1 MLLILI
7 LPLHMVF
14 RDTFLL
20 NGKEEIREWM
30 TNCLQ
35 INAWADKNE
44 WKLIPFIVV
53 IDEVIQQMQSRFSE
67 QNVAFMK
74 QMSFLTPV
82 GLRSSDSSIDD
93 ILTICD
99 QYGLNAGEVHKE
111 LLDFRSVYRVC
122 GNDVDNGE

>member
-1 MLLILI
+1 MDDELSSDQCLSGQER
-7 LPLHMVF
+7 MKV
-14 RDTFLL
+14 DT
-20 NGKEEIREWM
+20 
-30 TNCLQ
+30 
-35 INAWADKNE
+35 
-44 WKLIPFIVV
+44 FIVV

-74 QMSFLTPV
+74 QMSFFTPV

-93 ILTICD
+93 ILAICD